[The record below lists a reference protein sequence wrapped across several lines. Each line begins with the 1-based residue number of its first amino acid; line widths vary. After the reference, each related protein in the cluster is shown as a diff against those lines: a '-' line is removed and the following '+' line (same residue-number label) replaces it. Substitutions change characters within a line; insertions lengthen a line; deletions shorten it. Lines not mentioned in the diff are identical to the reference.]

1 MRQTL
6 ILTLTTALLFAI
18 TGLGRAADSPIVI
31 APGLFD
37 MEAGDTR
44 GLPTVEGAETFTIY
58 RAQDNTYKFANH
70 PQLIVFKGRF
80 YATWQATPLD
90 EDSDDSVAV
99 YSVSDDGK
107 TWSKPMVIAPPLPGS
122 LYHASAGWWSDGQTL
137 VCYILRMEE
146 ASAGNTKM
154 TVARTSTDGDNWSDF
169 IVVLPT
175 AIASASPQQIPGGRL
190 IFEGHGTAPEGVG
203 HVCQL
208 FYSDELDGFNG
219 WTQAELPFFG
229 PWNES
234 KDDQGNIT
242 RKSGRASEPSLFV
255 RADGNLTM
263 IFRDTVWDRAKR
275 TYRVL
280 ASISEDRGQ
289 TWSMPVL
296 TDMPDSQ
303 SMQCCGNLP
312 DGTAYMINCPSREL
326 WQRVPLAITLSSDG
340 ITFDRSFVVRGTPP
354 ERRYEGKSK
363 TFGYSYPSAMIHD
376 NALWIAAAVNK
387 EDIEVTRVPLSSLI
401 P

>member
-6 ILTLTTALLFAI
+6 TLTAAMLLALACTA
-18 TGLGRAADSPIVI
+18 RADDAPII
-31 APGLFD
+31 IKPGLFD

-44 GLPTVEGAETFTIY
+44 GLPTVEGAETITIY
-58 RAQDNTYKFANH
+58 RAQDDTDKFVNH

-80 YATWQATPLD
+80 YATWQATPQD

-99 YSVSDDGK
+99 YSVSEDGK
-107 TWSKPMVIAPPLPGS
+107 TWSKPMVIAGPLQDN
-122 LYHASAGWWSDGQTL
+122 LYHASGGWWTDGQTL
-137 VCYILRMEE
+137 VCYILRMQH
-146 ASAGNTKM
+146 ASFGSTKI
-154 TVARTSTDGDNWSDF
+154 TEVRTSTDGENWSDYK
-169 IVVLPT
+169 VVLPN
-175 AIASASPQQIPGGRL
+175 AIVSAGPQQIPSGRL
-190 IFEGHGTAPEGVG
+190 ILTGHGTAPSGVG
-203 HVCQL
+203 HLCQI
-208 FYSDELDGFNG
+208 FYSDQTDGISG
-219 WTQAELPFFG
+219 WKQAELPFFG
-229 PWNES
+229 PMNEA

-242 RKSGRASEPSLFV
+242 RSSGRASEPSSFV
-255 RADGNLTM
+255 RADGQLTM
-263 IFRDTVWDRAKR
+263 IFRDTVWDRSKR

-280 ASISEDRGQ
+280 ASVSADRGQ

-326 WQRVPLAITLSSDG
+326 WQRVPLAITLSRDG

-376 NALWIAAAVNK
+376 DAIWIAAAVNK
-387 EDIEVTRVPLSSLI
+387 EDIEVTRIPLSSLA